1 VVNVPGPEG
10 GTESGEEAG
19 AEEPEDGAPIPLVLV
34 PGSLLCSA
42 PAAVLLGFGDRSGV
56 FEGSSGADREGRA
69 TEAGRSSLP
78 EAVGVVRLMARMVT
92 ETRTANAATAPSRGP
107 FRFRPRPSACA
118 GPLRRRWDRGV
129 GGVARWAVVV
139 MAVKAVH
146 TM

>member
-1 VVNVPGPEG
+1 LP
-10 GTESGEEAG
+10 
-19 AEEPEDGAPIPLVLV
+19 
-34 PGSLLCSA
+34 CSA
-42 PAAVLLGFGDRSGV
+42 PAAVLLGFADGSGV

-69 TEAGRSSLP
+69 AAAGRSSLP
-78 EAVGVVRLMARMVT
+78 EAVDAVRLMTRVAT
-92 ETRTANAATAPSRGP
+92 QTRTASAATPPNRGP
-107 FRFRPRPSACA
+107 FPFRPRPSACA